1 MDLTIQMEIFKNIKP
16 HHAICLKF
24 GSRFFTSLNML
35 WCEAKASICS
45 AIKENLILYYCKLSA
60 FVVSNIN
67 WYVLISSV
75 SQKTPFVKDWLEK
88 GDFKLYFYQN
98 HLKIHLKLAVLCTYN
113 PYFYRQKSYLSKSK
127 STSRIILVLK
137 LKKSKI
143 ECLNQ
148 KVLQK
153 RRTKWKVGSELCRFL
168 KGV

>member
-67 WYVLISSV
+67 WYVLISSI
-75 SQKTPFVKDWLEK
+75 SQKTPFVKEIVNLAIDSSV
-88 GDFKLYFYQN
+88 FQN
-98 HLKIHLKLAVLCTYN
+98 RL
-113 PYFYRQKSYLSKSK
+113 
-127 STSRIILVLK
+127 
-137 LKKSKI
+137 
-143 ECLNQ
+143 
-148 KVLQK
+148 
-153 RRTKWKVGSELCRFL
+153 L
-168 KGV
+168 KGAHSIWDIKLPWFLEETLSQNVISEILYYKLPEVFMITVL